1 MSSNLSLPSAAAED
15 CEVSVLAKYKREKPD
30 VHPAGSL
37 VAVSAAFNCWGL
49 RNGLIR
55 AIHRESEASTLLR
68 GLGADVADMRFCRG
82 H

>member
-1 MSSNLSLPSAAAED
+1 M
-15 CEVSVLAKYKREKPD
+15 LAKYKREKPD

-55 AIHRESEASTLLR
+55 AIHRESEASTR
-68 GLGADVADMRFCRG
+68 PTGMSWWR
-82 H
+82 